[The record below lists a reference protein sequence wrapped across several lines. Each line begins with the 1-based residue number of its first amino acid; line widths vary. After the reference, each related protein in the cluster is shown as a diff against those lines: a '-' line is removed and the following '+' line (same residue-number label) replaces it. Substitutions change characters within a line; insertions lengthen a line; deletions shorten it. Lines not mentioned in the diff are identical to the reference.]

1 MSKMF
6 DSLRRAEQSRKR
18 KNGRN
23 GEPSGGADEAPTLSG
38 AESQREQRSHNGDSE
53 FGDEFMRELGMLRN
67 SLQTALPNKPKRS
80 ILFTSATH
88 EEGVTTLAYSYAGLS
103 ALGGKEQVLLVEL
116 NARRPSL
123 FWRLGLTSEVGVS
136 HYFSERRPLSSV
148 VEPCPRHNFDVLH
161 IGEKDP
167 TKIQLHLEEAFPRL
181 IEEAMA
187 RYNIVIIDAP
197 PVPLSPETPQMA
209 SRVDGS
215 VMVVHCGKTRREI
228 VQRSINLIEQFEG
241 KVVGVVLNRK
251 KYYIPD
257 FIYQRV

>member
-18 KNGRN
+18 KNGRDGETTAGAEDAAAQEGVEAQQ
-23 GEPSGGADEAPTLSG
+23 GEPSSDGG
-38 AESQREQRSHNGDSE
+38 SQ

-67 SLQTALPNKPKRS
+67 SLQTAFPNKPKRS
-80 ILFTSATH
+80 ILFTSAAH
-88 EEGVTTLAYSYAGLS
+88 DEGVTTLAYSYAGLS
-103 ALGGKEQVLLVEL
+103 ALGGKERVLLIEL
-116 NARRPSL
+116 NARRPAL
-123 FWRLGLTSEVGVS
+123 FWRLGLTSEAGAS

-148 VEPCPRHNFDVLH
+148 VEPCPRQNFDVLH

-181 IEEAMA
+181 MEEASA

-197 PVPLSPETPQMA
+197 PVVLSPETPQMA
-209 SRVDGS
+209 ARVDGT
-215 VMVVHCGKTRREI
+215 VIVVHCGKTRREI

-241 KVVGVVLNRK
+241 TVVGVVLNRK